1 MRPLDPSRHRFHVC
15 VAGAVV
21 AGALVRLIYLL
32 QVRDNPFFT
41 HPIADAAHFD
51 RWAAQIAGGD
61 LLGSGPFFRP
71 PLYAYL
77 LGLLYWLLGRDFVAV
92 RIVQHAIGLLG
103 IIATAELAR
112 RLWNDRVGV
121 IAAWLLALYPTVIYY
136 EGEVLSDFLLVTIT
150 PLLLLM
156 VLSARPHDRG
166 FAVSA
171 AGLLTGLFAITRP
184 TVLATVPVLIAW
196 LVRDCVRSG
205 RWRQALVRIA
215 QYGLGL
221 VLVIAPVALRNVVVG
236 HDFVWIAWQGGVNFA
251 VGNRPG
257 ADGVSAALPPWGT
270 AWTAADITAAAEAAC
285 GHTLK
290 PSEVSEYWTGQ
301 GWRFWRDSPG
311 AALPLLGRKL
321 LLFWQNAEYANN
333 QSREWFISRWGPVLH
348 WLPLGFGLL
357 VAAGAIGWWT
367 VRHSGAHRWVVLWT
381 IVYSLAVALFFVT
394 DRFRLPIVPIWMG
407 AAAAGLLWL
416 WDKGRK
422 REWRFLLPVAAIAML
437 LWIVGRID
445 FFHLSTE
452 SLPRSYLALGNI
464 QLESGRIDA
473 AVASYDTA
481 LAIDPNCPGLWLGRG
496 AAFYRAGQVDS
507 AAASFRRELRLHPD
521 NPRAGTNLAI
531 VQLDLGDT
539 LAAMELLN
547 RALSAQPHYL
557 PAALAKARVL
567 RSQGS
572 PDLAYETLDRIG
584 GEASDADA
592 SLLAGV
598 LLLEMG
604 RWEAADLAFARVV
617 EARGRTRGAETSPD
631 VPHLL
636 GASTSQSQADLA
648 LAHYNR
654 GVIAGLRSR
663 WRDAVLQLEAA
674 TSFNPRLAQAWSNL
688 STAYLLIGQRDS
700 AVAAASCAVQ
710 LAPGNPIY
718 LCTRAASYLALADT
732 VAALADTKAA
742 LATDSVFAPARGLLW
757 QMDVAPR

>member
-1 MRPLDPSRHRFHVC
+1 MRPPDPSRHRFHVC
-15 VAGAVV
+15 VAGAVI
-21 AGALVRLIYLL
+21 AGALIRLIYLL
-32 QVRDNPFFT
+32 QVRDNPFFA

-51 RWAAQIAGGD
+51 RWAEQIAGGD
-61 LLGSGPFFRP
+61 PLGSGPFFRP

-77 LGLLYWLLGRDFVAV
+77 LGLLYWLLGRDFLVV

-121 IAAWLLALYPTVIYY
+121 ITAWLLALYPTVIYY

-150 PLLLLM
+150 PLLLLVM
-156 VLSARPHDRG
+156 LSATTHDRG
-166 FAVSA
+166 LRTFA
-171 AGLLTGLFAITRP
+171 AGLLTGLFAVTRP
-184 TVLATVPVLIAW
+184 TVLATIPVLVAW
-196 LVRDCVRSG
+196 LIRDRVRSG
-205 RWRQALVRIA
+205 RRRQALVRIA

-221 VLVIAPVALRNVVVG
+221 ALVIAPVTLRNAVVG

-251 VGNRPG
+251 VGNCPG
-257 ADGVSAALPPWGT
+257 ADGVSAALPPWRT
-270 AWTAADITAAAEAAC
+270 AWTAADITAAAEAAG

-290 PSEVSEYWTGQ
+290 PSDVSAYWTGQ
-301 GWRFWRDSPG
+301 GWRFWRESPG

-321 LLFWQNAEYANN
+321 LLFWQNAEYPNN
-333 QSREWFISRWGPVLH
+333 QSREWFISRWGPILH
-348 WLPLGFGLL
+348 WLPLTFGLL

-367 VRHSGAHRWVVLWT
+367 VRHSTAHRWVVAWT
-381 IVYSLAVALFFVT
+381 IAYSLAVAFFFVT
-394 DRFRLPIVPIWMG
+394 DRFRLPIVPIWAG

-416 WDKGRK
+416 WDEGRK
-422 REWRFLLPVAAIAML
+422 REWRFLLPVAAIALL

-445 FFHLSTE
+445 FFHLSME

-464 QLESGRIDA
+464 QLESGRTDA

-481 LAIDPNCPGLWLGRG
+481 LAIDPSYPGLWLGRG

-507 AAASFRRELRLHPD
+507 AAASFRRELRLHPH

-547 RALSAQPHYL
+547 RALSEQPHYL
-557 PAALAKARVL
+557 PAALAKARAL
-567 RSQGS
+567 RSQGN
-572 PDLAYETLDRIG
+572 PNLAYETLRRTG
-584 GEASDADA
+584 GEGSDADA

-604 RWEAADLAFARVV
+604 HWEAADSAFARVV
-617 EARGRTRGAETSPD
+617 EARGQTRGAETSPD
-631 VPHLL
+631 TPHLL
-636 GASTSQSQADLA
+636 GASNSQSRADLA

-654 GVIAGLRSR
+654 GVIAGLQGRR
-663 WRDAVLQLEAA
+663 RDAALQLEAA
-674 TSFNPRLAQAWSNL
+674 TYFNPGLAQAWSNL
-688 STAYLLIGQRDS
+688 STAYLQIGQRDS
-700 AVAAASCAVQ
+700 AVAAAGRAVR
-710 LAPGNPIY
+710 LVPGNPIY

-742 LATDSVFAPARGLLW
+742 LAADSVFAPARGLMRR
-757 QMDVAPR
+757 MDVSRR